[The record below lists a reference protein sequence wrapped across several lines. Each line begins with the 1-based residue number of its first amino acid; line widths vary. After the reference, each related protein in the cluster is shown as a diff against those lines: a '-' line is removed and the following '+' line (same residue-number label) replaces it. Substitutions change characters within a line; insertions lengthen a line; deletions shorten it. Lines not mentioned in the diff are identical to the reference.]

1 MAREAI
7 KENFRDSRYVEGKRR
22 NIVLMPH
29 VKVIRRNKKPSNLYM
44 AYVEFLDRL
53 GTGPRGY
60 NRQKGITVH
69 GVDRICMAYGSHA
82 GSMIGDVDNAKI

>member
-29 VKVIRRNKKPSNLYM
+29 VKVIRLYM
-44 AYVEFLDRL
+44 AYVEFLDSL
-53 GTGPRGY
+53 GLAPED
-60 NRQKGITVH
+60 ITVKK
-69 GVDRICMAYGSHA
+69 VLQCMAWTGFA
-82 GSMIGDVDNAKI
+82 WLMVVMLAV

>member
-29 VKVIRRNKKPSNLYM
+29 VKVIRRNKKPRGRKPSNLYV
-44 AYVEFLDRL
+44 AYVEFLDSL
-53 GTGPRGY
+53 GLAPED
-60 NRQKGITVH
+60 ITVKK
-69 GVDRICMAYGSHA
+69 VLQCMAWTGFA
-82 GSMIGDVDNAKI
+82 WLMVVMLAV

>member
-29 VKVIRRNKKPSNLYM
+29 VKVIRRGRKSSNLYM
-44 AYVEFLDRL
+44 AYVEFLDSL
-53 GTGPRGY
+53 GLAPEDITVKKVLQCMAGTGFAWLM
-60 NRQKGITVH
+60 V
-69 GVDRICMAYGSHA
+69 VMLA
-82 GSMIGDVDNAKI
+82 V